1 MSGLTLPTE
10 ARTVIWFI
18 AVGTTAAA
26 VHWLVVVALVESMQ
40 TLPLIANIGGWTAAV
55 GISFAGHH
63 RLTFAGHGAPVS
75 GSALRF
81 MLLSA
86 SGLAINEAAYAL
98 MLRLAP
104 AHYAIGLGAVLVG
117 VAIVTYRLSQTWA
130 FAARPR

>member
-1 MSGLTLPTE
+1 MSGQAAPRQ
-10 ARTVIWFI
+10 ARTVIRFI

-26 VHWLVVVALVESMQ
+26 VHWLVVVALVESMLA
-40 TLPLIANIGGWTAAV
+40 LPLIANIVGWTAAV

-63 RLTFAGHGAPVS
+63 RLTFAGHGATVS

-81 MLLSA
+81 TLLSA
-86 SGLAINEAAYAL
+86 SGLAINEASYAV

-130 FAARPR
+130 FAAPPR